1 MDKKLRYIRGAV
13 EAGKPADIY
22 FYTDVD
28 EWNVEEFVYDFNYLV
43 RQGVSKINIHINSC
57 GGSVVDGIS
66 AFSRILDCKIP
77 TACYDDGLAASIG
90 SIIWAAGD
98 EVYMKDYAL
107 LMIHNPFT
115 DTNDP
120 AKKYDQVTEAFKQQL
135 SIIYQKRFNMSED
148 DVKTLMD
155 GEGDN
160 DMTFLTAAQAVE
172 KGFLSQSH
180 VIETPQ
186 AIRDKVNNVVK
197 DGFDM
202 AKIRAVMNSIA
213 TIPVVK
219 DTVKEPPKK
228 IDNKQDN
235 NHLIQNQMNE
245 NEITVFAALL
255 GIKNANVESVSAK
268 ITDLKA
274 KAEMVEQLKASLDT
288 ITKERDTLKTEL
300 AGSKASVTNLTADL
314 KSANDKLKAYQE
326 AEEKAKEQRI
336 DALVDEA
343 ITACKIDKADR
354 DTWREQAKNNFDLT
368 KKVLDS
374 IPGRKDISKEIAH
387 QDEHEAKDGL
397 KSEEEK
403 IEAKVKEVVGEKFKF
418 HTFDEL

>member
-1 MDKKLRYIRGAV
+1 
-13 EAGKPADIY
+13 
-22 FYTDVD
+22 
-28 EWNVEEFVYDFNYLV
+28 
-43 RQGVSKINIHINSC
+43 
-57 GGSVVDGIS
+57 
-66 AFSRILDCKIP
+66 
-77 TACYDDGLAASIG
+77 
-90 SIIWAAGD
+90 
-98 EVYMKDYAL
+98 
-107 LMIHNPFT
+107 
-115 DTNDP
+115 
-120 AKKYDQVTEAFKQQL
+120 
-135 SIIYQKRFNMSED
+135 
-148 DVKTLMD
+148 MD

-219 DTVKEPPKK
+219 DTVKEPPKN

-343 ITACKIDKADR
+343 IAACKIDKADR
-354 DTWREQAKNNFDLT
+354 ETWREQAKNNFDLT

-397 KSEEEK
+397 QSEEEK
-403 IEAKVKEVVGEKFKF
+403 IEAKVKQVVGDKFKF